1 MDDKKPLCGH
11 IAQAAGISED
21 CAGRAIDATLSG
33 FRCLLHREE
42 ITVPGGPTPQIAVP
56 GGPTPQ
62 IAVPGGPT
70 PQIAV
75 PGGPTPQVAAA
86 GGPAPQK
93 TSMPG
98 GSDPHYRRHCRP
110 AHRSE
115 LVEHIAHEAGISK
128 EAAGLALAAIL
139 AQVNSIG
146 ADAGVRAVLEY
157 RP

>member
-42 ITVPGGPTPQIAVP
+42 IT
-56 GGPTPQ
+56 
-62 IAVPGGPT
+62 VPGGPT